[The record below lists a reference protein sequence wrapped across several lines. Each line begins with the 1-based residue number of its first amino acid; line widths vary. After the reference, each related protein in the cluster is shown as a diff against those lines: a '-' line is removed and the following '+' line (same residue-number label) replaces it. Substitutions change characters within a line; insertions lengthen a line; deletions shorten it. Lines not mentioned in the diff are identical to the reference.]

1 MRLFF
6 KIILGLLLILLVGG
20 WFLFVQPNPIVKA
33 QGSQQVENADQVL
46 SLFHDL
52 RFSLRYRYQAKTLKV
67 SHKQAESL
75 VGFVQRALPNI
86 KAEFD
91 FDDTKAIASF
101 SYQLPSWLLNRYINL
116 TAIILP
122 GEGLQLETV
131 RVGALTI
138 PGKWALGIAEYAA
151 NTYTNSEIATV
162 AIAQIDTI
170 DMNSRNIQISLYPMD
185 SFLNEAKKVETGGDQ
200 KEAVSRN
207 IRIAHYIRLLDG
219 MYIPP
224 ATGQQASPSLSHYIQ
239 GLMEEAKIRSTA
251 EGVSATQEN
260 EAAILALAAFA
271 GHRQFANFVGDF
283 SFSFDVIP
291 QAKKRPSLFDRE
303 DLSLHFIFSA
313 AIKLLSEQGISI
325 AVGEF
330 KELMDRRRGGSGY
343 SFVDLAADMAG
354 AHFAAMAMEPNYAQ
368 RLQAVL
374 ANRANESLFFPSVEG
389 LEEGMNKAQFKAKYG
404 EVDSPRY
411 KAVVADIEARLNSL
425 PISGQ

>member
-6 KIILGLLLILLVGG
+6 KTILASLLIVLVGA
-20 WFLFVQPNPIVKA
+20 WFLFVQSSPIVKT
-33 QGSQQVENADQVL
+33 QGSQQVEHADQVL
-46 SLFHDL
+46 SLFQDL
-52 RFSLRYRYQAKTLKV
+52 RFSLRYRYQAKTLTV

-75 VGFVQRALPNI
+75 VGFVQRALPSI

-91 FDDTKAIASF
+91 FDDTKAVARF
-101 SYQLPSWLLNRYINL
+101 SYQLPNWLFGQYINL
-116 TAIILP
+116 TATILP
-122 GEGLQLETV
+122 GEGLNLETV
-131 RVGALTI
+131 RVGSLTF
-138 PGKWALGIAEYAA
+138 PGHWALGLTEYAA
-151 NTYTNSEIATV
+151 NIYTNSEIASV
-162 AIAQIDTI
+162 AISQIETI
-170 DMNSRNIQISLYPMD
+170 KMDSRNIQIALFPMD
-185 SFLNEAKKVETGGDQ
+185 SFLNEAKKVETGGDK
-200 KEAVSRN
+200 KEAASRN

-224 ATGQQASPSLSHYIQ
+224 ATGKQASPSLSHYIY
-239 GLMEEAKIRSTA
+239 GLMEEAKMRSTA
-251 EGVSATQEN
+251 QGASATQEN

-283 SFSFDVIP
+283 SFSFDTIP
-291 QAKKRPSLFDRE
+291 QVDQRPSLFNRE

-354 AHFAAMAMEPNYAQ
+354 AHFAAMAMDPNYAQ

-374 ANRANESLFFPSVEG
+374 ANVADESLFFPNVEG
-389 LEEGMNKAQFKAKYG
+389 LEEGMNKTQFQRKYG
-404 EVDSPRY
+404 EVDSPKY
-411 KAVVADIEARLNSL
+411 LDVVADIENRLAGL
-425 PISGQ
+425 PISR

>member
-6 KIILGLLLILLVGG
+6 KIILGSLLILTVSTWL
-20 WFLFVQPNPIVKA
+20 FFVQSEPIVKA

-46 SLFHDL
+46 SLFRDL
-52 RFSLRYRYQAKTLKV
+52 RFSLKYRYQAKTLNV

-75 VGFVQRALPNI
+75 VGFVQRAVPSI

-91 FDDTKAIASF
+91 FDDTKAVARF
-101 SYQLPSWLLNRYINL
+101 SYQLPNWLFGKHINL

-122 GEGLQLETV
+122 GEGLNLETV
-131 RVGALTI
+131 RIGSLTF
-138 PGKWALGIAEYAA
+138 PGHWALGLAEYAA

-162 AIAQIDTI
+162 AIAQIETI
-170 DMNSRNIQISLYPMD
+170 KMNSRNIQIALFPMD
-185 SFLNEAKKVETGGDQ
+185 SFLNEAKKVETGGDKKQ
-200 KEAVSRN
+200 AASRN

-224 ATGQQASPSLSHYIQ
+224 AKGKQASSSLSYYIQ
-239 GLMEEAKIRSTA
+239 GLMEEAKVRSTQDGA
-251 EGVSATQEN
+251 SATQEN

-291 QAKKRPSLFDRE
+291 QVSKRPSLFNRE

-354 AHFAAMAMEPNYAQ
+354 AHFAAMAMDPNYAQ
-368 RLQAVL
+368 RLQVVL
-374 ANRANESLFFPSVEG
+374 ANQADESLFFPSVEG
-389 LEEGMNKAQFKAKYG
+389 LEEGMNKNQFKVKYG
-404 EVDSPRY
+404 EVDSARY
-411 KAVVADIEARLNSL
+411 KEVVNDIEARLNAL
-425 PISGQ
+425 PISR